1 MSASEER
8 TASMGGLA
16 ATEVAVDSLRGR
28 WQRFTRLLRRIS
40 RQRLAIPAFAFVL
53 LVLFVAVFARFVAP
67 YDPLATSP
75 YEGLQDPSW
84 GHLLGTDQLGR
95 DVLSRLIYGS
105 RVALIVGIGAVA
117 FGVAIGMPLGLVA
130 GYVRGF
136 TDDAIMRVM
145 DAIVAFPGL
154 ILALGL
160 VAALG
165 QSKTNL
171 VVAIGVAN
179 VPWIARIVRAQVL
192 TVREL
197 DYIVAARSIGA
208 SHFRIVGIHV
218 WPNTLAPV
226 IVQSTLGMGYA
237 VLTEAS
243 LSFIGAGIAAP
254 AATWGSMLQTGFGL
268 LQRDPLL
275 SIVPGVAIFLLVLCF
290 NLLGDILRD
299 VLDPRL
305 RGRIA

>member
-1 MSASEER
+1 MQLTE
-8 TASMGGLA
+8 A
-16 ATEVAVDSLRGR
+16 AANEPVLDSRGAAWDR
-28 WQRFTRLLRRIS
+28 AAHLVKRLS
-40 RQRLAIPAFAFVL
+40 RQRLAIPAFGFVM
-53 LVLFVAVFARFVAP
+53 LVFLAAIFAELVAP
-67 YDPLATSP
+67 YDPLAQSP
-75 YEGLQDPSW
+75 FAGLRGPSLD
-84 GHLLGTDQLGR
+84 HPLGTDQLGR
-95 DVLSRLIYGS
+95 DVLSRLIFGS

-117 FGVAIGMPLGLVA
+117 FGVAVGMPLGLIS
-130 GYVRGF
+130 GYARGF
-136 TDDAIMRVM
+136 TDDVIMRLM

-165 QSKTNL
+165 QSPTNL
-171 VVAIGVAN
+171 VVAIGIAN

-197 DYIVAARSIGA
+197 DFVLAARCVGA
-208 SHFRIVGIHV
+208 SHTRILGTHV

-226 IVQSTLGMGYA
+226 IVQSTLAMGYA
-237 VLTEAS
+237 VLTEAG

-254 AATWGSMLQTGFGL
+254 TPTWGSMLQFGFGFL
-268 LQRDPLL
+268 NRVPLL
-275 SIVPGVAIFLLVLCF
+275 SIVPGLAIFLLVLSF

-305 RGRIA
+305 RGRI